1 MTDRNALAIA
11 ALTSLTWGLTGVF
24 VRLLPGIPPLAIT
37 AGRLTIALFAVLPA
51 FLLLGKSRAGL
62 GGGIKSGFNA
72 DFRAA
77 LRRPAAYALAS
88 LLVGYY
94 LLATA
99 AFQLAPVAEVALLI
113 STPPLFILAFRA
125 LHGQMP
131 ALAETVG
138 ALLALGGTILILAP
152 TPADAG
158 TSSAGHLYGS
168 AMALGAAAL
177 SALYAYAYRHLSEH
191 GRAPETSAVTLLT
204 FAIGSPALLAA
215 ASLFSTS
222 AMPAISGSGTI
233 AVFLGLGI
241 VSTAIPTLGFSIA
254 SRRLPAI
261 VTTTISLFV
270 PLFAGLFAYLALGER
285 LSPNFAAGC
294 LPVLA
299 GVALIIRQSRARPN
313 A

>member
-1 MTDRNALAIA
+1 MTDRKALAVA
-11 ALTSLTWGLTGVF
+11 ALTSLTWGLTGIF

-37 AGRLTIALFAVLPA
+37 AGRLTIALLAVLPV
-51 FLLLGKSRAGL
+51 FLLFGNARAGS
-62 GGGIKSGFNA
+62 GGGFKLGLTA
-72 DFRAA
+72 DFRSA
-77 LRRPAAYALAS
+77 LRRPVAYALAS

-125 LHGQMP
+125 LRGEMP
-131 ALAETVG
+131 ALGETVG

-152 TPADAG
+152 NPSG
-158 TSSAGHLYGS
+158 TGQPLPGHLYGS

-177 SALYAYAYRHLSEH
+177 SALYAYAYRNLSEH
-191 GRAPETSAVTLLT
+191 GRAPETGAVTVLT
-204 FAIGSPALLAA
+204 FAIGSPILLAT
-215 ASLFSTS
+215 ASLFSTA
-222 AMPAISGSGTI
+222 AMPSLSGAGTV

-261 VTTTISLFV
+261 LTTTISLFV
-270 PLFAGLFAYLALGER
+270 PLFAGLFAFLVLGER

-294 LPVLA
+294 LPILA
-299 GVALIIRQSRARPN
+299 GVALIVRQNRTRPGV
-313 A
+313 